1 MSKEG
6 MPEIDLSKIQIA
18 LYKKFQ
24 ELDAQLES
32 LTNSEDASGNAEK
45 KLRARYDSYYKVVKS
60 LIDLAA
66 AKRSREPTE
75 SEEIDLFDRLKK
87 SLEKRA
93 QAQEKRTM
101 MLKKDYIENEKQ
113 LHALSNLR
121 NKLAPND

>member
-1 MSKEG
+1 M
-6 MPEIDLSKIQIA
+6 I
-18 LYKKFQ
+18 
-24 ELDAQLES
+24 
-32 LTNSEDASGNAEK
+32 NSEDNSGNAEK